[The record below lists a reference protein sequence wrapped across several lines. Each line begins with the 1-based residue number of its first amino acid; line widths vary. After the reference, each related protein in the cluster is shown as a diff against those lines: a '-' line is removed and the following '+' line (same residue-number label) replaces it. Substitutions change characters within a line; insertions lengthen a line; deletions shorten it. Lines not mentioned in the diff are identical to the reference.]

1 MNRHVLFL
9 LVAVS
14 SFLVVNKAR
23 AADGSTLLQQVLQA
37 LDDAPAYRM
46 TSTTTKLDN
55 GDTDVRMVEFVKPK
69 AVHLRGESKG
79 RVTNEMFS
87 NGVKTYVLIR
97 STGEFE
103 ELPKDTGDNL
113 AEMAHS
119 VTPMQ
124 ELLSVTPS
132 VNLVGHE
139 EIAGKS
145 VSVYTCEEEDG
156 LKLHTTAKLWI
167 SDQDHRLLKIE
178 AETHG
183 NLKTKSHPEG
193 RAINNGWTVSYE
205 YDPSIKIVLPAK

>member
-1 MNRHVLFL
+1 MNRYALFL
-9 LVAVS
+9 LVAAS
-14 SFLVVNKAR
+14 SFLVVSRAR
-23 AADGSTLLQQVLQA
+23 AVDGSTLLQQVLQA

-79 RVTNEMFS
+79 KVTNEMFS
-87 NGVKTYVLIR
+87 DGAKTYALIK
-97 STGEFE
+97 STGAFA
-103 ELPKDTGDNL
+103 ELPKDIGDNL
-113 AEMAHS
+113 AEMAHL

-139 EIAGKS
+139 EIAGKAI
-145 VSVYTCEEEDG
+145 SVYTREEEDV

-167 SDQDHRLLKIE
+167 SEQDHRLLKIE

-193 RAINNGWTVSYE
+193 RAISNRWTVSYE